1 MNCRLGKHISKD
13 ASTNAGGRY
22 VSMGNGDPKTAQ
34 FTEYNNSGDGAVT
47 SLTVGKVLSATEA
60 ANYNNLAVIFGTVN
74 GKVTY
79 GDVWNITL
87 D

>member
-1 MNCRLGKHISKD
+1 MN
-13 ASTNAGGRY
+13 AA
-22 VSMGNGDPKTAQ
+22 PKTAQ

-47 SLTVGKVLSATEA
+47 LLTVGKLLSATEA